1 MSPHGNE
8 EDLDLSPPGGGF
20 ELYRHKNADKM
31 KTKGWHGYYWARP
44 TEQGDYEIRSVPSKL
59 GEHSMPGGLMPKDGF
74 EAHYEKVDHRLV

>member
-8 EDLDLSPPGGGF
+8 EALDLSPPGGGF

-74 EAHYEKVDHRLV
+74 EAHYKKVDHRLI